1 VSIVTNH
8 VHREA
13 ETTSF
18 RRSLSIQWRVV
29 KALLMRE
36 IITRYGRHNIG
47 FAWLFAEPMMFTVGV
62 VILWSLFHDIGASH
76 HISAVAYTLTGYST
90 VLVWRNTIGR
100 CTLAVEPNQALL
112 FHRNVRVID
121 LFLSRVILEIGGA
134 TLSMLVLMSL
144 FMAAGVIDVPFN
156 VMDMIIAW
164 AMLAWYAAAMGFLIG
179 GLTEF
184 SELVER
190 FWHPIAYFQ
199 LPVSGALAM
208 ASWLPANVRSVVLLF
223 PTANCVELFRYGYFG
238 EAVKPYYDLGYVAV
252 VNLLLTWSGLAVV
265 AAASRRVEP
274 Q

>member
-1 VSIVTNH
+1 MTNH

-13 ETTSF
+13 ETTSLGC
-18 RRSLSIQWRVV
+18 SLTIQWRIV

-62 VILWSLFHDIGASH
+62 VILWSLFHDIGAAH

-121 LFLSRVILEIGGA
+121 LFLSRIILEIGGA

-144 FMAAGVIDVPFN
+144 FIAAGVIDAPFDL
-156 VMDMIIAW
+156 MDMIIAW
-164 AMLAWYAAAMGFLIG
+164 TMLAWYAAAMALLIG

-208 ASWLPANVRSVVLLF
+208 ASRLPANVRNIVLLF

-238 EAVKPYYDLGYVAV
+238 EAVKPYYDLGYVAI
-252 VNLLLTWSGLAVV
+252 VNLLLTWAGLAVV
-265 AAASRRVEP
+265 TAASRRVEP